1 MGAFP
6 HARPATPNGKTLAS
20 LAPELWKEKK
30 RELALPSLAGWR
42 ALPFAGAWSEMLD
55 CGASLSSPERVAARI
70 VAAGVATS
78 RARDSLFALPFIDLL
93 LTEMRTHGNRG
104 SLEFRHDG
112 EENG

>member
-6 HARPATPNGKTLAS
+6 HAIPARPNRKTLA
-20 LAPELWKEKK
+20 PEWWQEKK
-30 RELALPSLAGWR
+30 WELALPSSAGWP

-55 CGASLSSPERVAARI
+55 CLASLPSPERVAASI

-78 RARDSLFALPFIDLL
+78 RARDSFFALRFIDLL

-112 EENG
+112 EEKR